1 MTVKTKNQ
9 TIEVGIATLKF
20 SRGATIKLLESIP
33 PDARMLCP
41 VKGAN
46 HATWIA
52 GHIALTDNY
61 VIKAVGGLPGTLPE
75 SWESLFGMG
84 SKCESSSD
92 AYPAWDEIIA
102 AMDERRATLIDW
114 FSAMDADELAQPL
127 TDGLEKFAPN
137 RAALMPSIAWHEG
150 FHAGQLTAVRRSLG
164 MESMFG

>member
-1 MTVKTKNQ
+1 MAVQTKNQ
-9 TIEVGIATLKF
+9 TIEAGIATLKF

-33 PDARMLCP
+33 PDARVLCP

-61 VIKAVGGLPGTLPE
+61 FFKTVGGQPGALPE

-102 AMDERRATLIDW
+102 AMHERRTTLIDW
-114 FSAMDADELAQPL
+114 FGAMSADELAEPL
-127 TDGLEKFAPN
+127 TDDLQEFAPN
-137 RAALMPSIAWHEG
+137 RAALMPAIAWHEG

>member
-1 MTVKTKNQ
+1 MAVQTKNQ
-9 TIEVGIATLKF
+9 TIEAGIATLEF

-33 PDARMLCP
+33 PDARVLCP

-61 VIKAVGGLPGTLPE
+61 FFKTVGGQSGALPE

-84 SKCESSSD
+84 SKCVSSSD

-102 AMDERRATLIDW
+102 AMHERRAALIDW
-114 FSAMDADELAQPL
+114 FGAMSADELAEPL
-127 TDGLEKFAPN
+127 SDDLREFAPN
-137 RAALMPSIAWHEG
+137 RAALMPAIAWHEG

>member
-1 MTVKTKNQ
+1 MAVQTKNQ
-9 TIEVGIATLKF
+9 TIEAGIATLKF

-33 PDARMLCP
+33 PDARVLCP

-52 GHIALTDNY
+52 GHIALTDDY
-61 VIKAVGGLPGTLPE
+61 FFKTVGDQPGTLPE

-102 AMDERRATLIDW
+102 AMHERRATLIDW
-114 FSAMDADELAQPL
+114 FGAMSADELAEPL
-127 TDGLEKFAPN
+127 SDDLREFAPN
-137 RAALMPSIAWHEG
+137 RAALMPAIAWHEG